1 METEV
6 RFDSEA
12 AIAVFADAGVVP
24 EVATRDAA
32 EAEPL
37 RGRCKAGEVFITET
51 EDPWITESRQRRA
64 SATFRF
70 YVDEAVPEE
79 IEEAC
84 DTRSGSFL
92 LRLPSGRLRVTAL
105 GTGSPKTQ
113 EPPETR
119 TVEVPPGDYALTL
132 FDGSNPNVEAVTA
145 REKALVGDA
154 DWRFYERIN
163 HFGASGC
170 FFLALGMVFVL
181 IPHTRRE
188 YWYFL
193 PLFLL
198 PTCAFTLL
206 RHLPGYAR
214 VSKRVREH
222 EAALPQY
229 VVSMRRVESTEG
241 LEGGW
246 YQCK

>member
-1 METEV
+1 MAAEV
-6 RFDSEA
+6 QFDADA
-12 AIAVFADAGVVP
+12 AIAVFADETLVP

-37 RGRCKAGEVFITET
+37 RERCKAGEAFITET
-51 EDPWITESRQRRA
+51 EDPWIS
-64 SATFRF
+64 SFRF
-70 YVDEAVPEE
+70 YVDEPVTEE

-84 DTRSGSFL
+84 DRRSGAFL

-105 GTGSPKTQ
+105 GTGSSKTQ
-113 EPPETR
+113 EPPESQ

-132 FDGSNPNVEAVTA
+132 LDGTTPDVEAITA
-145 REKALVGDA
+145 REKTLVDAA
-154 DWRFYERIN
+154 DWRLYERIN
-163 HFGASGC
+163 HFGAFGC
-170 FFLALGMVFVL
+170 LFLALGMAFVL

-188 YWYFL
+188 YWFLL

-198 PTCAFTLL
+198 PTCALTFL
-206 RHLPGYAR
+206 RRLPGYAR
-214 VSKRVREH
+214 VAQRIREH
-222 EAALPQY
+222 QAGLPQY
-229 VVSMRRVESTEG
+229 VVSMQRVESTEG